1 MTPILIESSGAMD
14 ALISELENEKII
26 AVDTEFFRETTYYP
40 QLALVQIATDSIVAC
55 IDPLAFDA
63 RPALQKILL
72 DKNLIKI
79 FHSCSQDM
87 EVLFY
92 YLGEA
97 PTAIYDTQIAN
108 ALLTEHQ
115 QIGYASLVENEL
127 GVQLDKSQTRT
138 NWLQRPL
145 TAAQI
150 HYAGD
155 DVFYLYQLQQVLDEK
170 LDDLGRKA
178 WFDEENLNL
187 QTDENSFQVA
197 IDKLWQRVRGS
208 SRLNRKQLAIV
219 QSIAHWREKFAQE
232 LDKTRRKALADDV
245 VIQIA
250 LNPPANIE
258 ALNSFLAR
266 NYNITQLHKQ
276 QLFDAIETAL
286 ELPEESWPQNRFN
299 SLDNE
304 QKALLKTLQQLVNN
318 KAEELNIS
326 SAMLYTKKD
335 LEKLI
340 VRDTDK
346 PQTQDQFQSEELINR
361 ESWRYLCIGKDLLET
376 VEKIK

>member
-1 MTPILIESSGAMD
+1 MD
-14 ALISELENEKII
+14 ELISQLDNEKII

-40 QLALVQIATDSIVAC
+40 QLALVQIATESIVAC

-63 RPALQKILL
+63 KPALQKILL
-72 DKNLIKI
+72 DKNLTKI

-92 YLGEA
+92 YLGET

-155 DVFYLYQLQQVLDEK
+155 DVFYLYQLQKILDEK
-170 LDDLGRKA
+170 LDNLDRKA
-178 WFDEENLNL
+178 WFDEENSNL

-208 SRLNRKQLAIV
+208 SKLNRKQLAIV
-219 QSIAHWREKFAQE
+219 QSIAHWRETFAQE
-232 LDKTRRKALADDV
+232 TDKTRRRALADDI
-245 VIQIA
+245 VIQLA

-258 ALNSFLAR
+258 ALDSFIER
-266 NYNITQLHKQ
+266 KYNVTQRHKQ

-286 ELPEESWPQNRFN
+286 ESPEESWPDNRFN

-304 QKALLKTLQQLVNN
+304 QKSLLRTLQQLVNN
-318 KAEELNIS
+318 RAEELNIS

-340 VRDTDK
+340 LRDTDK
-346 PQTQDQFQSEELINR
+346 PQAKDQFQSEESINR
-361 ESWRYLCIGKDLLET
+361 DSWRYLCIGKDLIET
-376 VEKIK
+376 VKKTK

>member
-1 MTPILIESSGAMD
+1 MD
-14 ALISELENEKII
+14 ELISQLDNEKII

-40 QLALVQIATDSIVAC
+40 QLALVQIATESIVAC

-63 RPALQKILL
+63 KPALQKILL
-72 DKNLIKI
+72 DKNLTKI

-92 YLGEA
+92 YLGET

-108 ALLTEHQ
+108 ALITEHQ

-155 DVFYLYQLQQVLDEK
+155 DVFYLYQLQKILDEK
-170 LDDLGRKA
+170 LDNLGRKA
-178 WFDEENLNL
+178 WFDEENSNL

-208 SRLNRKQLAIV
+208 SKLNRKQLSIV
-219 QSIAHWREKFAQE
+219 QSIAHWRETFAQE
-232 LDKTRRKALADDV
+232 TDKTRRRALADDI
-245 VIQIA
+245 VIQLA

-258 ALNSFLAR
+258 ALDSFIER
-266 NYNITQLHKQ
+266 KYNVTQRHKQ

-286 ELPEESWPQNRFN
+286 ESPEESWPDNRFN

-304 QKALLKTLQQLVNN
+304 QKSLLKTLQQLVNN
-318 KAEELNIS
+318 RAEELNIS

-340 VRDTDK
+340 LRDTDK
-346 PQTQDQFQSEELINR
+346 PQAKDQFQSEESINR
-361 ESWRYLCIGKDLLET
+361 DSWRYLCIGKDLIET
-376 VEKIK
+376 VKKTK